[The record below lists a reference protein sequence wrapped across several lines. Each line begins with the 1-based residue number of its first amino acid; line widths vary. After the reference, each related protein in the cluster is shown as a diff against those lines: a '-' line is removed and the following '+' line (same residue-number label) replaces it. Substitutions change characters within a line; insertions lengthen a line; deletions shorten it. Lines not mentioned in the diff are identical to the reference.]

1 MDFKYVNWIVSI
13 NRFNIS
19 INNKHMATIK
29 ISLNMH
35 VAMLSKVGV

>member
-1 MDFKYVNWIVSI
+1 MLIVSI
-13 NRFNIS
+13 NTFNILS

-35 VAMLSKVGV
+35 VAMLSKVVV